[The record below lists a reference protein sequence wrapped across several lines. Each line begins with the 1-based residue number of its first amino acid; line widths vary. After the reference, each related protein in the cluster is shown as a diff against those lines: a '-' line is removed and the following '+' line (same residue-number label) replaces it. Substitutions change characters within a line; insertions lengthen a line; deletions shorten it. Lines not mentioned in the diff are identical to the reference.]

1 MRVSTQPY
9 KQTASN
15 HIDAIRYN
23 KDDRILTI
31 RFYNGAVYEYLGVPL
46 GDYEAML
53 QAPSHG
59 AYLWDN
65 IRGVFPYRQLGANSS
80 TGGDIRAEI
89 LPELAKLDKLDQQE
103 RNLDKALRFFEITV
117 EEHTALLGVISAQRD
132 KLTIKLEK
140 SGYFDEQNS
149 SDEFYIEEGLEP
161 LEPSIDYFSL
171 VFGTIWAAVIL
182 AFKAIG
188 LIFAF
193 FIGLMA
199 VMFH

>member
-1 MRVSTQPY
+1 MRVPAQQY

-15 HIDAIRYN
+15 HIDAIRYHEE
-23 KDDRILTI
+23 DRILTI

-80 TGGDIRAEI
+80 AGGDIRAEI
-89 LPELAKLDKLDQQE
+89 LPDLAKLDKLDQQE
-103 RNLDKALRFFEITV
+103 RKLDKALRFFEITA
-117 EEHTALLGVISAQRD
+117 EEHTALLGVVSAQRD
-132 KLTIKLEK
+132 KLTTKLEK
-140 SGYFDEQNS
+140 SGYFDEQNN
-149 SDEFYIEEGLEP
+149 SDEFDIEGELEP

-171 VFGTIWAAVIL
+171 VCSTLWS
-182 AFKAIG
+182 AFVLTFKVIG

-193 FIGLMA
+193 FIGLVA